1 VHFGGK
7 SFQAAQNETQ
17 LFLDLSLRL
26 EVCDLG
32 FQVLQL
38 CAHSGHPW
46 FKFRL
51 GNQPLGITID
61 QPRYPA
67 AQLPHLRFQAL
78 VSLRLR
84 LGVQALLV
92 GLL

>member
-17 LFLDLSLRL
+17 LLLDLSLRF

-38 CAHSGHPW
+38 CAHASHPW
-46 FKFRL
+46 FKFLL

-67 AQLPHLRFQAL
+67 AQLAHLRFRPWWA
-78 VSLRLR
+78 
-84 LGVQALLV
+84 
-92 GLL
+92 